1 MKEKIE
7 KLRRKALGT
16 WEGLLDGVYNRRL
29 VVAVLCTLGLA
40 AGIFL
45 VLPVSGTSGSDREE
59 PEGQEIAAA
68 GGMIIETNLP
78 TEVVRQETATPNTEI
93 PAVTPTPRVEVIKYT
108 IQQGDSIFGIAEK
121 FGLKPESIFW
131 GNLYI
136 LGDDVHNIQP
146 GVEINIL
153 PADGVLHRWTAW
165 EGLNGVSRYY
175 GVEPMD
181 IINWP
186 GNNFDLATIGDF
198 SQPNIEEGREFFV
211 PGGRREPV
219 SWIPVGLTREN
230 AAIASSLGP
239 GHCGAIYGGIIGN
252 GTYVWPAPSR
262 RISGYDFTPETG
274 HSGID
279 IAGITGDALYA
290 VDGGVVVYAGWHNH
304 GYGNLVIIDHGTG
317 FQSVYAHL
325 DDIYTQCG
333 QSVEQA
339 QVIGSLGNTGN
350 SSGPHLHFEL
360 RYNSTA
366 VNPWSYL
373 QP

>member
-40 AGIFL
+40 AGLFL

-252 GTYVWPAPSR
+252 GTYVWPAPTR
-262 RISGYDFTPETG
+262 WISGYDYTPDTG
-274 HSGID
+274 HYGID
-279 IAGITGDALYA
+279 IGGSTGDALFA
-290 VDGGVVVYAGWHNH
+290 VDGGVVVYAGWHNR

-317 FQSVYAHL
+317 YQSIYAHMH
-325 DDIYTQCG
+325 TFNVQCG

-360 RYNSTA
+360 RYNSSP

-373 QP
+373 K